1 MRLLKAAKASHYAKF
16 YSLSTEG
23 VTAAPLKFIFT
34 LIMLFI
40 ILVLRIGLKSISV
53 KLYISTITM
62 AVP

>member
-1 MRLLKAAKASHYAKF
+1 MRLVKAAKASHLAKF
-16 YSLSTEG
+16 YNLSTEG
-23 VTAAPLKFIFT
+23 VIAAPLKFIFT